1 MPEMTGGF
9 KAPGALPLQLGR
21 HSTRETEKSPRAWFR
36 NTRPS
41 SGPAPRA
48 VLLDASGTLIEV
60 ARPLGETYSAL
71 ARDFG
76 GDLDPD
82 TLAAGFRTE
91 FAHAPPMAFP
101 GKRGADL
108 DRAERGW
115 WHAVVERVTGAAG
128 GVPEF
133 DAYFDHLYAHY
144 ASAEAW
150 RVYPEVPAVLASLR
164 ERGIVLA
171 VVSNFDSRLP
181 PLLDGL
187 GLAAFFDAVVC
198 SGEAGA
204 AKPDGA
210 IFAHALAVLGV
221 EASKALHVGDNP
233 EADYDGALAAGIEA
247 LLVDRRATAN
257 QPGVVTDLSGILA
270 RDRD

>member
-1 MPEMTGGF
+1 MVRKSAGCGPRSAPEVE
-9 KAPGALPLQLGR
+9 R
-21 HSTRETEKSPRAWFR
+21 SPRARPR
-36 NTRPS
+36 NARRG

-60 ARPLGETYSAL
+60 ARPLGETYSLL

-82 TLAAGFRTE
+82 TLTAGFRSA
-91 FAHAPPMAFP
+91 FADAPPMAFP
-101 GKRGADL
+101 GKHGADL

-115 WHAVVERVTGAAG
+115 WRAVVERVIGAAG

-133 DAYFDHLYAHY
+133 DACFDRLYAHY
-144 ASAEAW
+144 AGAHAW

-164 ERGIVLA
+164 ERGIALA
-171 VVSNFDSRLP
+171 VVSNFDSRLS

-187 GLAAFFDAVVC
+187 GLAPFFDAVVC
-198 SGEAGA
+198 SGEVGA

-210 IFAHALAVLGV
+210 IFAHALAALGV
-221 EASKALHVGDNP
+221 EASEALHVGDSR
-233 EADYDGALAAGIEA
+233 EADYDGARAAGIEA
-247 LLVDRRATAN
+247 LLVDRGPPANRAGTI
-257 QPGVVTDLSGILA
+257 PDLRAIPDHLA
-270 RDRD
+270 GA

>member
-1 MPEMTGGF
+1 MVRKPAGCGPRS
-9 KAPGALPLQLGR
+9 A
-21 HSTRETEKSPRAWFR
+21 RETKRSPRAWPR
-36 NTRPS
+36 NARRG
-41 SGPAPRA
+41 SGPDPRA

-60 ARPLGETYSAL
+60 ARPLGETYSL
-71 ARDFG
+71 FARDFG

-82 TLAAGFRTE
+82 TLTAGFRIE
-91 FAHAPPMAFP
+91 FANAPPMAFP

-115 WHAVVERVTGAAG
+115 WRAVVERVTGPAG

-133 DAYFDHLYAHY
+133 DAYFDRLYAHY
-144 ASAEAW
+144 ASATAW

-164 ERGIVLA
+164 KRGVLLA

-187 GLAAFFDAVVC
+187 GLATFFDAVVC

-204 AKPDGA
+204 AKPAPA
-210 IFAHALAVLGV
+210 IFVHALAALGV
-221 EASKALHVGDNP
+221 EASEALHAGDDP
-233 EADYDGALAAGIEA
+233 EADYDGARAAGIEA
-247 LLVDRRATAN
+247 LLIDRRTAAN
-257 QPGVVTDLSGILA
+257 HAGAIADLNGVLE
-270 RDRD
+270 RY